1 MKRKWLMIT
10 LVTGVLAASI
20 TGGVALA
27 HNNTGEVT
35 PKSELAARVAQI
47 LELDE
52 QRVQDAI
59 TQATQELRDKRVDA
73 MVDRMLKG
81 GRITEQRAEELRERL
96 QSGEGPFGLGHHRQ
110 FFGGRGFGRGLDG
123 LRDGLQQRAPAID
136 APAPEV
142 TSF

>member
-1 MKRKWLMIT
+1 MKRKWLMAT

-20 TGGVALA
+20 TGGVAFA
-27 HNNTGEVT
+27 QNGNSEAY
-35 PKSELAARVAQI
+35 PKAELAARVAQI

-59 TQATQELRDKRVDA
+59 TQATQELRDER
-73 MVDRMLKG
+73 VDRMLES
-81 GRITEQRAEELRERL
+81 GRITEERAEELRERL
-96 QSGEGPFGLGHHRQ
+96 QSGQGLLGRGHHRQ
-110 FFGGRGFGRGLDG
+110 FFGERGFGRGFDHGLDG
-123 LRDGLQQRAPAID
+123 LRDGLHQRSPAIG